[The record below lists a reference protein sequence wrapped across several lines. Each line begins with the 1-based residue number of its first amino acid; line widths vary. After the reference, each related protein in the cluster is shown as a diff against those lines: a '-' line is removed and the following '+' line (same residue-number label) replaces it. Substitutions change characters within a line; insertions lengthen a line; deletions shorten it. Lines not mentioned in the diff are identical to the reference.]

1 MKMSIHHAV
10 RSLLPIHSPVFL
22 FSSENKAAKYL
33 YANHAA
39 QLILRERR
47 SVMET
52 AGLQEDGKGR
62 CQLGVSA
69 FPAVLAGEG
78 EMGA

>member
-1 MKMSIHHAV
+1 
-10 RSLLPIHSPVFL
+10 
-22 FSSENKAAKYL
+22 
-33 YANHAA
+33 
-39 QLILRERR
+39 
-47 SVMET
+47 MET